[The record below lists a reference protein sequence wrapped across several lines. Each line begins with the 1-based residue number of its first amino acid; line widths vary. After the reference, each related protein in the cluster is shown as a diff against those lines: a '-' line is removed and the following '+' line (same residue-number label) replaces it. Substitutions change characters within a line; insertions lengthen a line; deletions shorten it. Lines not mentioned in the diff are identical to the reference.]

1 MKSLL
6 KSKWTSIEK
15 LNGWMHYEVLNVFKK
30 KEKIELFPICK
41 QDLKII
47 IPMQDLKN
55 KSKWTPGWIISEES
69 SAE

>member
-1 MKSLL
+1 
-6 KSKWTSIEK
+6 
-15 LNGWMHYEVLNVFKK
+15 MHYEVLNVFKK

-55 KSKWTPGWIISEES
+55 KSKWTPGWLMSEES